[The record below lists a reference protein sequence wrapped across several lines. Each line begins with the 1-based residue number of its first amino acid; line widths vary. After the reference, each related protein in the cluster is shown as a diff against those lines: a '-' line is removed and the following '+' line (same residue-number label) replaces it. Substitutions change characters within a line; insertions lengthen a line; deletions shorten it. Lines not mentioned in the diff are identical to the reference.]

1 LIMLYEKEAL
11 HYHSEPRPEKI
22 EVKPIRPD
30 LSQSDLPFAY
40 ANGVASSCVLIA
52 NLFFAQQRTEL
63 DSFAT
68 MEWDMDFAEK
78 EWDAGKATMAVIGKN
93 KAENI
98 HRGAP
103 APLWKKILLL
113 IKTYLNP

>member
-11 HYHSEPRPEKI
+11 HHHSEPRPEKI
-22 EVKPIRPD
+22 EGEHIRPG

-40 ANGVASSCVLIA
+40 APGVASSCVLIA
-52 NLFFAQQRTEL
+52 TLFFAQQRTEL

-78 EWDAGKATMAVIGKN
+78 RNGTQVKQIWSLLVKTKLKICRG
-93 KAENI
+93 
-98 HRGAP
+98 GAP
-103 APLWKKILLL
+103 APPCEKR
-113 IKTYLNP
+113 Y

>member
-1 LIMLYEKEAL
+1 MIRLYEKEAL

-22 EVKPIRPD
+22 EVEPIRPG

-40 ANGVASSCVLIA
+40 APGVASSCVLIA
-52 NLFFAQQRTEL
+52 TLFFAQQRTEL

-78 EWDAGKATMAVIGKN
+78 KWDAGKATMAVIGKN
-93 KAENI
+93 KAENMQ
-98 HRGAP
+98 RGAP
-103 APLWKKILLL
+103 APPCGKR
-113 IKTYLNP
+113 YYY

>member
-1 LIMLYEKEAL
+1 MLYEKEAL

-22 EVKPIRPD
+22 EVEPIRPG

-40 ANGVASSCVLIA
+40 APGVASSCVLIA
-52 NLFFAQQRTEL
+52 TLFFAKQRTEL

-78 EWDAGKATMAVIGKN
+78 EWKQAKQPWPLLVKTKLKIC
-93 KAENI
+93 
-98 HRGAP
+98 RGGYLP
-103 APLWKKILLL
+103 PPVKKDTTI
-113 IKTYLNP
+113 N